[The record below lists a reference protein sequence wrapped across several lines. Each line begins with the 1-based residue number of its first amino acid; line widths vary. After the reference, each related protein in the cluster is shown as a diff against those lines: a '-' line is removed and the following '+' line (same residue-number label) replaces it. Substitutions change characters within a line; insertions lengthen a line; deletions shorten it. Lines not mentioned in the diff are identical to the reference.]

1 MEKTVAAGMEKV
13 IIGKE
18 AKALLP
24 VVNKEDTRPWVRG
37 LLIKGDSSILATDT
51 KILAKMELNT
61 DLPKEEIPTNIKT
74 GADADKLW
82 ISVDGLKKAIA
93 NIKKKTAIPAIQENV
108 YVNKENGS
116 LNLQV
121 LDENMNVVSFEER
134 GTENLAT
141 DYPDTDKILNSKEK
155 VVRQQIAVEGKTLI
169 KLAEMA
175 KALGDNTRIELG
187 IAEDIKKPVPFKISA
202 NGKEK
207 VSGVFMLINNREK

>member
-1 MEKTVAAGMEKV
+1 MDKTTVTGMEKV
-13 IIGKE
+13 VITKE

-37 LLIKGDSSILATDT
+37 LLIKGNSILATDT
-51 KILAKMELNT
+51 KVLARMELNT

-82 ISVDGLKKAIA
+82 ISVDGLKKAIS

-134 GTENLAT
+134 GTENLAS
-141 DYPDTDKILNSKEK
+141 DYPDTEKILNPKEE
-155 VVRQQIAVEGKTLI
+155 VVRQQIVISAETLI

-187 IAEDIKKPVPFKISA
+187 IAEDIKKPVPFKITA

-207 VSGVFMLINNREK
+207 VSGVFMLLNNQK

>member
-1 MEKTVAAGMEKV
+1 MDKSTVTGMDKV
-13 IIGKE
+13 VITKE

-24 VVNKEDTRPWVRG
+24 VINKEDMRPHFRG
-37 LLIKGDSSILATDT
+37 FLIKNDSILATDT
-51 KILAKMELNT
+51 KVLARMELNT

-82 ISVDGLKKAIA
+82 ISVDGLRKAIS

-108 YVNKENGS
+108 YVNKDNGALS
-116 LNLQV
+116 LQV

-134 GTENLAT
+134 GTENLAS
-141 DYPDTDKILNSKEK
+141 DYPDTEKILNPKEE
-155 VVRQQIAVEGKTLI
+155 VVRQQIVIEGKTLI

-187 IAEDIKKPVPFKISA
+187 IAENIKKPVPFKISE
-202 NGKEK
+202 NGKQK
-207 VSGVFMLINNREK
+207 VTGVFMLLNNQK